1 MQYAI
6 EVNELSKVY
15 PRFTLDKITFALPAG
30 CIMGLIGENGAG
42 KTTLI
47 RLLLNMIKKSG
58 GSASVLG
65 KDTQER
71 DFYLKKEEIGVVLDE
86 FKLYESAT
94 VKQVDVIMQG
104 VYKNWSTDVFHSYI
118 ERLQVPK
125 NKKFHEF
132 SRGMRMKLGL
142 AIALAHAPQLLI
154 LDEATSGL
162 DPVAREAVLDILM
175 EFTRDESHSVLISS
189 HIVGDLEKIC
199 DYITFFHKGH
209 MLLCEE
215 KDALLDSYG
224 IWQCTQEQLDTL
236 ADTAIVAQSKTPYGI
251 NALVRRDQLPDRL
264 QVRSVEL
271 EELFVFM
278 VKEKTE

>member
-58 GSASVLG
+58 GSAAVLG
-65 KDTQER
+65 KDTQEK
-71 DFYLKKEEIGVVLDE
+71 DFYLKKEEIGVVLDD

-94 VKQVDVIMQG
+94 AKQVDAIMQG
-104 VYKNWSTDVFHSYI
+104 IYKNWNTDVFYSYLK
-118 ERLQVPK
+118 RLQVPK
-125 NKKFHEF
+125 NKKFHEL

-142 AIALAHAPQLLI
+142 AIALAHAPSLLV

-162 DPVAREAVLDILM
+162 DPVAREDVLDILT
-175 EFTRDESHSVLISS
+175 EFTREESHSVLISS

-199 DYITFFHKGH
+199 DYVTFFHKGH
-209 MLLCEE
+209 LLLCEE

-224 IWQCTQEQLDTL
+224 ILQCTQEQLDTL
-236 ADTAIVAQSKTPYGI
+236 ADTAIVAQNETPYGI

-264 QVRSVEL
+264 QVRSAEL